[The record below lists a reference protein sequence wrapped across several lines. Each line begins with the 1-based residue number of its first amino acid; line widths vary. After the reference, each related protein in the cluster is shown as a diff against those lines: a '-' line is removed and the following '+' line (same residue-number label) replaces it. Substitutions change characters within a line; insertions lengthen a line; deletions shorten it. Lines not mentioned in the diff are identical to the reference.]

1 MAHEPSNETTVV
13 LQRSPMRPGAGENQ
27 GLWQLMPVLTMESS
41 APATGLLFFYVKLR
55 SGPFD
60 YSRHETFT

>member
-1 MAHEPSNETTVV
+1 MAHEPSNETAVV

-27 GLWQLMPVLTMESS
+27 GLGQLMSALTMEGS